1 METRTYVVERRLKA
15 RRWLLEDEFDSLG
28 EAMDHATREALIY
41 TEHEHRILCR
51 YTEEVLT
58 IPRLKDHLSKQ
69 YREGAVPAGFAPHE
83 YVITNG
89 VKTWTKGE

>member
-1 METRTYVVERRLKA
+1 METRKYVVERRLKA
-15 RRWLLEDEFDSLG
+15 SKCISLDAVYSETVERWLLEDEFDSLG

-58 IPRLKDHLSKQ
+58 IPRLEDHLS
-69 YREGAVPAGFAPHE
+69 
-83 YVITNG
+83 N
-89 VKTWTKGE
+89 